1 MGDIYAKLALFL
13 QKKPRF
19 AELCTVS
26 YYLLLIVV
34 GVHGVVTDMPGEAKS
49 QRIV

>member
-1 MGDIYAKLALFL
+1 MDAKLALFL

-19 AELCTVS
+19 SELCTVS
-26 YYLLLIVV
+26 YYLLIVV